1 MISENDIDFTD
12 NFLCRNQAHDL
23 RSVRRRY
30 HSSFTDIQKSENWTR
45 LLSVVSV
52 QAAAEANLMR
62 TVRYQVFYIAANIFL
77 RQVLIRPPSSLALT
91 LFRDIHISTD

>member
-1 MISENDIDFTD
+1 M
-12 NFLCRNQAHDL
+12 
-23 RSVRRRY
+23 
-30 HSSFTDIQKSENWTR
+30 
-45 LLSVVSV
+45 VSV